1 VSFKLGQLSVLYIQ
15 RMNIIIVDFIEI
27 RSKNVVNKANLWLAL
42 CMLNFSPK
50 IRLDY
55 AYKYISYS

>member
-1 VSFKLGQLSVLYIQ
+1 
-15 RMNIIIVDFIEI
+15 MNIIIVNFIKI
-27 RSKNVVNKANLWLAL
+27 RSKNVVKANLWLAL

-55 AYKYISYS
+55 AYKYALYS